1 MKIGIIGGT
10 GPAGQ
15 SVGLRLASSGH
26 QVTVGSRDI
35 ERSTDL
41 VEGLLTKWTALDL
54 ALRGG
59 SNIDAA
65 SCDVVVLA
73 TPWEGSVAAALSLS
87 DELEGK
93 VLVSMVN
100 ALAKVGD
107 EFQALVPSR
116 GSIAASLQGVLPK
129 TMVTTA
135 FQHLP
140 ARELGDLDLPML
152 ADVMVCSDTTKGA
165 EIVSS
170 VISAVPGLRP
180 VFCGSLASA
189 NAIEALTA
197 VLLNI
202 NIRYRSHVSL
212 RLSGLKEIGGL
223 TV

>member
-15 SVGLRLASSGH
+15 SVGLRLASMGH
-26 QVTVGSRDI
+26 QITIGSRDSD
-35 ERSTDL
+35 RSTNL
-41 VEGLLTKWTALDL
+41 VEGLLAKWSTHDL
-54 ALRGG
+54 AFTGG
-59 SNIDAA
+59 SNVDAA
-65 SCDVVVLA
+65 SCDLVVLA

-87 DELEGK
+87 SQLEGK

-140 ARELGDLDLPML
+140 ARELGDLNMPMQ
-152 ADVMVCSDTTKGA
+152 ADVMVCSDTAEGA

-170 VISAVPGLRP
+170 VISSVPGLRP
-180 VFCGSLASA
+180 VHCGSLASA
-189 NAIEALTA
+189 NAVEALTA

-202 NIRYRSHVSL
+202 NIRYKSHVSL
-212 RLSGLKEIGGL
+212 QLSGLKEIGGL
-223 TV
+223 TA